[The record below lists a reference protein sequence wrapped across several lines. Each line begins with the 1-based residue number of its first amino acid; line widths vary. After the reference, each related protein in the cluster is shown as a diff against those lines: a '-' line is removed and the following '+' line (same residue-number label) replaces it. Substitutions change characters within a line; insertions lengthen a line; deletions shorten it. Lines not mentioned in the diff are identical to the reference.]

1 VLGLRGQEGTAAFL
15 AAQGVRVVASLPAV
29 AAPAVERQRGEGVW
43 QGSLAGLRA
52 LRAAGYGAGGHALD
66 LVYNP
71 PGARLPPPAAAL
83 EAEYR
88 AALLALGVSF
98 DRILAITNMPIKRF
112 ADDLVASGEYEGY
125 MGLLCASFN
134 PATVPEL
141 MCRGTVSVA
150 WDGTLWDCECV
161 RLLGGG
167 RWWVGSLLLRPAP
180 RLLTPLYTTHTTLL
194 FYYLARAL
202 LPLKPTLLP
211 PARSALT
218 RRWACR
224 WALRQPR
231 APRPSR
237 CGTLTASAAR
247 PLRASPSA
255 PPRPATAALRQT
267 AAAAAGRWQGAARA
281 QRRCSLLTRACRAP
295 ALPRHWPLLPAAV
308 GGREAAR
315 ASEGYRGAP
324 PLRTE
329 PPPIPSSLLVPAQP
343 LELRQPPGARFRHE
357 ADGGAALRLC
367 RR

>member
-1 VLGLRGQEGTAAFL
+1 MHGVRAAAPRAAAPRLLARCLSSAPLPLPRAPPARTAQRDARRAAARDAQLAACTSSLPAFADLLAMRGLPPLARAPAPTTVMVNIGKLCNLACRHCHVESSPARTAENMDARGVQRVLALLQASPSVRTLDVTGGAPELNPHFRALVAGARGLGLAVTTRCNLTVLGLRGQEGTAAFL

-88 AALLALGVSF
+88 AALLDLGVSF
-98 DRILAITNMPIKRF
+98 GALLAITNMPIKRF

-180 RLLTPLYTTHTTLL
+180 R
-194 FYYLARAL
+194 
-202 LPLKPTLLP
+202 
-211 PARSALT
+211 
-218 RRWACR
+218 
-224 WALRQPR
+224 
-231 APRPSR
+231 
-237 CGTLTASAAR
+237 
-247 PLRASPSA
+247 
-255 PPRPATAALRQT
+255 
-267 AAAAAGRWQGAARA
+267 
-281 QRRCSLLTRACRAP
+281 
-295 ALPRHWPLLPAAV
+295 
-308 GGREAAR
+308 
-315 ASEGYRGAP
+315 
-324 PLRTE
+324 
-329 PPPIPSSLLVPAQP
+329 
-343 LELRQPPGARFRHE
+343 
-357 ADGGAALRLC
+357 
-367 RR
+367 